1 MADREF
7 TLIASFTDNVTP
19 ALENINKS
27 INSLKANLGSFGSK
41 KGGFNDLTKS
51 MGKVIDAH
59 KMLSEE
65 VKTLRGELAKS
76 IPTLREYRREVG
88 KTVGANM
95 MLQGKGKKQRF
106 VKSTNPTLQFLDEA
120 TRRTRELAMAS
131 RGVRLGGRI
140 PRGGGGGGGGGGGRN
155 GPRTPRPPSIP
166 RPPRAPGGGGGGGGG
181 NRYRGGMGY
190 GGGFDMA
197 GFAFGMTIGQGL
209 SQPLTMAIM
218 SGFQLGVGLLQK
230 SFEYISNSFSERV
243 EDQMTDLQAAGGYYS
258 ISKRQKNPM
267 FSSLQQSIMFTQR
280 TNDVLERLAGDL
292 PGSTEDYVK
301 VSKRIGDS
309 VMRLVDSNEKGA
321 IQYAKQLM
329 DKGQLQESYRGVS
342 LEGPN
347 AREGAT
353 QVILGELTKKTV
365 LAGFGGTTGRGGPTG
380 PYGLPALMER
390 LITDPG
396 TSMAQLQKYASVF
409 GDPKIMSALDRAM
422 PELEKA
428 GADMLSR
435 TKVINSMLDEIS
447 PPEMISAMRKSMAGV
462 LEAYRSA
469 FFSPGTGLFGFGRKL
484 EDASGKLQ
492 PLTDVYGRFIRMV
505 EINGKQV
512 EKLTDDQG
520 NLITALTAT
529 QVKLDVFNMFADII
543 SNYAAILKPI
553 VDNLYLIWDPMQGI
567 ADALRK
573 VRIISIE
580 ILQTFRNYTAGLE
593 EFAKGIADE
602 DLRDKFLG
610 TKSFRASLLTI
621 SNIFAEMGI
630 FSDADFYKLQKI
642 IIDPKTSVEKLGD
655 VLESLTNTFLKSDAA
670 TVVGKFLGNLLKEVV
685 IILADITTLGEKL
698 GASNLASGF
707 VAGFGDKGFKAMERL
722 FANLYEMV
730 FSALGK
736 VIEAIPGEIKG
747 KLIGYALTG
756 LGLVAGVAA
765 IGMAIGSG
773 LSGVFSAISQ
783 AVKVRLLGLAKEQK
797 DRIKAAMAS
806 KKAGPGLALG
816 GLGANLKPTSKP
828 TGTSNAAFRPVGIPP
843 KGFEHIALPGSPL
856 PVVGG
861 VTSPGKAPAIPKP
874 MAALKKGPFAAL
886 SKLKAKGVSAMA
898 AAMITL
904 STEAPGLAKA
914 AGSVNQF
921 LKNIL
926 GTGAGGLEG
935 LKNPVKMLGKTG
947 SVLTGVQGIISGIGR
962 YLETGD
968 LWKSIG
974 ATAGPIIGTLLGT
987 ALLGPLGGFIGG
999 WIGQQEWITD
1009 TLGQAAEQMSK
1020 NIGGTFEQLG
1030 GLFEDLAAAINPL
1043 FGVSSEL
1050 DKFYG
1055 LIVILKVALTP
1066 FVAAFMLLEQAM
1078 RGLRMIFIQAQ
1089 LEFARDGFFGLGKDP
1104 KKAAELQ
1111 AQIAQLNAE
1120 GAAQMARDA
1129 NWFQTYKEGDK
1140 AVLGGQSVTRQGGKW
1155 VNTQNQ
1161 EVKGSNATP
1170 PQSNPTMTSR
1180 NYTVGG
1186 ITYDYVSGR
1195 PVSGVPKKAPPK
1207 PVGNF
1212 GSGTVGGGTL
1222 NAANLQ
1228 GINQKAA
1235 VQIKE
1240 TALVKASTDKT
1251 TTAVKQ
1257 VSTQAAGIQSSL
1269 AAIYNVLAGK
1279 TLMMPGMMGMP
1290 GMPGMPA
1297 FFDTS
1302 RTGTP
1307 NLQPNLIPPGF
1318 GYGNQYSTPR
1328 PGNIK
1333 TSNMMPA
1340 NIGGAGGGDIAINS
1354 PITIYQQ
1361 PGQSTD
1367 ELASIVAVKIG
1378 EAVADARASSIFV

>member
-1 MADREF
+1 MADSREF
-7 TLIASFTDNVTP
+7 VLIGRFDDQITGS
-19 ALENINKS
+19 LEKINNS
-27 INSLKANLGSFGSK
+27 LNSLKKNLGSFGAR

-51 MGKVIDAH
+51 MGKVISAH
-59 KMLSEE
+59 KRLSDE
-65 VKTLRGELAKS
+65 VANLRSEMRAS
-76 IPTLREYRREVG
+76 IPVMREYRKELG
-88 KTVGANM
+88 KTVSGNM
-95 MLQGKGKKQRF
+95 MLQGKGKKQKF
-106 VKSTNPTLQFLDEA
+106 SKATNPTLQFLEA
-120 TRRTRELAMAS
+120 ATKQTRQLAQAS
-131 RGVRLGGRI
+131 KGVRIGGRM
-140 PRGGGGGGGGGGGRN
+140 PRGGGGGGYVGGGGGA
-155 GPRTPRPPSIP
+155 GPRVPRTPSTPRPP
-166 RPPRAPGGGGGGGGG
+166 RPPRVGGGGGGGYHRGLGHGG
-181 NRYRGGMGY
+181 S
-190 GGGFDMA
+190 FDMPA
-197 GFAFGMTIGQGL
+197 FAFGMTIGQGL
-209 SQPLTMAIM
+209 SQPITMAIM

-230 SFEYISNSFSERV
+230 GFEYVANSFSERV
-243 EDQMTDLQAAGGYYS
+243 EDQMTDLQAAGGYKS
-258 ISKRQKNPM
+258 ISDRQKNPM
-267 FSSLQQSIMFTQR
+267 FSSLQQAIMFTQS

-321 IQYAKQLM
+321 VQFARQLVE
-329 DKGQLQESYRGVS
+329 KGQLQESYRGVS

-365 LAGFGGTTGRGGPTG
+365 LAGFGGTTGRGGATG
-380 PYGLPALMER
+380 AYGLPALMER
-390 LITDPG
+390 LITNPD

-428 GADMLSR
+428 GSDMLAR
-435 TKVINSMLDEIS
+435 TKFINSMLDEVS

-484 EDASGKLQ
+484 KDASGKLQ
-492 PLTDVYGRFIRMV
+492 PLTDAYGRFIRMV

-543 SNYAAILKPI
+543 SNYATILKPI

-567 ADALRK
+567 ADALRQA
-573 VRIISIE
+573 RITSTE
-580 ILQTFRNYTAGLE
+580 ILKTFRSYTKGLE
-593 EFAKGIADE
+593 EFAKGISDKG
-602 DLRDKFLG
+602 LRDAFLS
-610 TKSFRASLLTI
+610 TKSFRATLLTL

-630 FSDADFYKLQKI
+630 FSDADFYKFQKT
-642 IIDPKTSVEKLGD
+642 IIDPKTGMEGLGN
-655 VLESLTNTFLKSDAA
+655 VLKSFMDTFLKSDAA
-670 TVVGKFLGNLLKEVV
+670 TEVGKFLGTLVKEVV
-685 IILADITTLGEKL
+685 LVLADITTLGEKL
-698 GASNLASGF
+698 GKSNLASGF
-707 VAGFGDKGFKAMERL
+707 VKGFGDEGFKALERL
-722 FANLYEMV
+722 FTNLYDMI

-736 VIEAIPGEIKG
+736 VIEMMPNDIKT
-747 KLIGYALTG
+747 KILGYAMAG

-773 LSGVFSAISQ
+773 LAVVFSGIAKSIE
-783 AVKVRLLGLAKEQK
+783 ARLLGLVT
-797 DRIKAAMAS
+797 KAPTNLFGSSRALYNLD
-806 KKAGPGLALG
+806 KA
-816 GLGANLKPTSKP
+816 KPTNFEALSGQTR
-828 TGTSNAAFRPVGIPP
+828 TGTV
-843 KGFEHIALPGSPL
+843 KSPSGVL
-856 PVVGG
+856 GKKLIRNKLFPQVAIGESKAMSIGG
-861 VTSPGKAPAIPKP
+861 RYRAPSIPK
-874 MAALKKGPFAAL
+874 MAG
-886 SKLKAKGVSAMA
+886 AKGMPVS
-898 AAMITL
+898 IR
-904 STEAPGLAKA
+904 SVAKNVF
-914 AGSVNQF
+914 GRTGNF
-921 LKNIL
+921 LK
-926 GTGAGGLEG
+926 GVPGAMGAGGMAG
-935 LKNPVKMLGKTG
+935 LKNPFGMLGKTMSALTVFGGVINGLSTLLSGG
-947 SVLTGVQGIISGIGR
+947 S
-962 YLETGD
+962 
-968 LWKSIG
+968 LWQTIG
-974 ATAGPIIGTLLGT
+974 ATAGPIIGTILGT

-1030 GLFEDLAAAINPL
+1030 GLFTDLAAAINPL

-1078 RGLRMIFIQAQ
+1078 RGLRMILLQAQ

-1111 AQIAQLNAE
+1111 AKIAKLNAE
-1120 GAAQMARDA
+1120 GAAQVARDV

-1155 VNTQNQ
+1155 VNAQNQ

-1186 ITYDYVSGR
+1186 ITYDWRTGA
-1195 PVSGVPKKAPPK
+1195 PVSGVPKKGPSK

-1240 TALVKASTDKT
+1240 TTSVKTSIEKT

-1257 VSTQAAGIQSSL
+1257 VSAQAAGIQSSL
-1269 AAIYNVLAGK
+1269 AAIYNMLAGK
-1279 TLMMPGMMGMP
+1279 TLMMPGMIGVMGMP
-1290 GMPGMPA
+1290 GMPGMPGA
-1297 FFDTS
+1297 GMP
-1302 RTGTP
+1302 GTP
-1307 NLQPNLIPPGF
+1307 GLPGLLGGQDAWSRSFWNTIP
-1318 GYGNQYSTPR
+1318 TPKTNTVNPDNMR
-1328 PGNIK
+1328 
-1333 TSNMMPA
+1333 TSNSV
-1340 NIGGAGGGDIAINS
+1340 GAGTGDIAINS